1 MLIKQEN
8 DTINCTDEF
17 AEIYINVTFIMYIN
31 CLMLATHN
39 IHCLYQIMIMCYEK

>member
-17 AEIYINVTFIMYIN
+17 AEIYINVT
-31 CLMLATHN
+31 
-39 IHCLYQIMIMCYEK
+39 IHQCHFHYVHKLLNVSNT